1 MSEEEFLNLIKT
13 NEEEYNSTI
22 GQVNIKKIIIIYVKQ
37 IKWCLLKV
45 IFSFFFQIKI
55 IKYI

>member
-37 IKWCLLKV
+37 IK
-45 IFSFFFQIKI
+45 
-55 IKYI
+55 